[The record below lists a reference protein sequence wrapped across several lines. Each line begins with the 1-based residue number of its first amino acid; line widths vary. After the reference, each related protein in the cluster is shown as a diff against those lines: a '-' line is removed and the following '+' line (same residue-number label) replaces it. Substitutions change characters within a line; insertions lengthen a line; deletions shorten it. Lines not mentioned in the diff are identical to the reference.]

1 MKRLPI
7 RGGNWN
13 NSGDAGLFYL
23 NLNNPRSN
31 SNTNIGARPA
41 LEASQ
46 KRSAYW
52 AARPCTSQK
61 DAHSPAKAEKV
72 NRRLVLV
79 ATDSERSSPP
89 PLSRKSMKTYRNL
102 YPSIYDFESLYKAY
116 LRSRLGKRDRPSVQV
131 FEQNLEGN
139 LIQLQNELIWNEY
152 RTGRYHNFEVYEPKR
167 RLVASLPFRDR
178 VLQHSLVAVIEPLWE
193 TRFIE
198 HSYACRPGRGMHKG
212 ADAVQGML
220 RKVKREH
227 GKVYALKADIA
238 KYFPSINHAILQ
250 RLLARHIAC
259 EQTLAL
265 CYEIMGSTVAANEP
279 NPCGI
284 PIGNLTSQL
293 WANIYLHELDKFAKH
308 VIKARHYVRY
318 MDDFV
323 LIHHD
328 KDWLH
333 QARAVID
340 TFLEEHLALQTNA
353 KTQVF
358 PVSISQGRG
367 LDFLGYH
374 IWPTHRRLRKSSIRR
389 MHRTMRKLQ
398 RMYARG
404 EVELDQVR
412 QTVVSWSA
420 HASHADTHGL
430 QHKLL
435 GQYPFTKEAA

>member
-1 MKRLPI
+1 
-7 RGGNWN
+7 
-13 NSGDAGLFYL
+13 
-23 NLNNPRSN
+23 
-31 SNTNIGARPA
+31 
-41 LEASQ
+41 
-46 KRSAYW
+46 
-52 AARPCTSQK
+52 
-61 DAHSPAKAEKV
+61 
-72 NRRLVLV
+72 
-79 ATDSERSSPP
+79 
-89 PLSRKSMKTYRNL
+89 MKTYRNL
-102 YPSIYDFESLYKAY
+102 YPGIYDFESLYNAY
-116 LRSRLGKRDRPSVQV
+116 LKSRLGKRDRPSVQV
-131 FEQNLEGN
+131 FEQNLEGE
-139 LIQLQNELIWNEY
+139 LIQLQNELIWGKY
-152 RTGRYHNFEVYEPKR
+152 ATGRYHHFPVFEPKR
-167 RLVASLPFRDR
+167 RMAASLPFRDR
-178 VLQHSLVAVIEPLWE
+178 VLQHSLVAAIEPIWE
-193 TRFIE
+193 ARFID

-212 ADAVQGML
+212 ADAAQDML

-227 GKVYALKADIA
+227 GRVYALKADIA
-238 KYFPSINHAILQ
+238 GYFSNINHATLQ

-265 CYEIMGSTVAANEP
+265 CYEIIGSTVDASEI

-293 WANIYLHELDKFAKH
+293 WANIYLHELDRFAKH
-308 VIKARHYVRY
+308 VIGARNYVRY

-333 QARAVID
+333 RARKEID
-340 TFLEEHLALQTNA
+340 AFLDEALGLKTNA

-358 PVSISQGRG
+358 PVTTSQGRG

-389 MHRTMRKLQ
+389 MHRTMKKLQ

-404 EVELDQVR
+404 EVEQEQIR

-430 QHKLL
+430 QHTLL
-435 GQYPFTKEAA
+435 AQYEFKRCSA